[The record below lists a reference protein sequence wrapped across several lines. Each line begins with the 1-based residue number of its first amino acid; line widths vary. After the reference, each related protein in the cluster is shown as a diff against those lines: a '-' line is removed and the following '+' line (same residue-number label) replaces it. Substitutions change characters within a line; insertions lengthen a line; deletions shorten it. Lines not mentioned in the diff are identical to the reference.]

1 MKKALLATLVVS
13 GFMYGSL
20 AYADSHTVAIG
31 YAQSKVQDF
40 KNIRGVNLHYRYEWD
55 SPVSII
61 GSFTYMKGS
70 ENHSGR
76 REFDSGRGAMDAK
89 YYSARGHLDGK
100 YYSLMAGPA
109 YRINDYVSIY
119 GLLGFAH
126 TKIDADIKEL
136 LEGEHGPIS
145 SRRTSLDKKST
156 DFAYGAG
163 VEVNPMPNFSVYAGY
178 EGSSAKV
185 VGNKNHG
192 INGFNI
198 GIGYRF

>member
-1 MKKALLATLVVS
+1 MVMKKALLATLVVS
-13 GFMYGSL
+13 GFMYGSF
-20 AYADSHTVAIG
+20 AYADTNTVAVG

-61 GSFTYMKGS
+61 GSLTYMKGS
-70 ENHSGR
+70 ES
-76 REFDSGRGAMDAK
+76 DSHKDNNSVEKGNADV
-89 YYSARGHLDGK
+89 K

-109 YRINDYVSIY
+109 YRINDYVSVY

-126 TKIDADIKEL
+126 SKIDVSINGTYLKKN
-136 LEGEHGPIS
+136 GETVSHS
-145 SRRTSLDKKST
+145 ANVNKKST
-156 DFAYGAG
+156 HIAYGAG
-163 VEVNPMPNFSVYAGY
+163 VEVNPIQNLSLYAGY
-178 EGSSAKV
+178 EGTSAKF
-185 VGNKNHG
+185 NDNSHS

>member
-1 MKKALLATLVVS
+1 MKKAFLATLVVS
-13 GFMYGSL
+13 GFMYVSL
-20 AYADSHTVAIG
+20 AYADSHTVAVG
-31 YAQSKVQDF
+31 YAQSKVQNF

-70 ENHSGR
+70 ENHSGKR
-76 REFDSGRGAMDAK
+76 KYEAIEGA

-119 GLLGFAH
+119 GLIGFAH
-126 TKIDADIKEL
+126 TKIDADIKDMFTNK
-136 LEGEHGPIS
+136 HGPIK
-145 SRRTSLDKKST
+145 SRHVKVDKKST

-163 VEVNPMPNFSVYAGY
+163 VEVNPMPNLSVYAGY
-178 EGSSAKV
+178 EGSSAKLV
-185 VGNKNHG
+185 DNGSHS

-198 GIGYRF
+198 GLGYRF